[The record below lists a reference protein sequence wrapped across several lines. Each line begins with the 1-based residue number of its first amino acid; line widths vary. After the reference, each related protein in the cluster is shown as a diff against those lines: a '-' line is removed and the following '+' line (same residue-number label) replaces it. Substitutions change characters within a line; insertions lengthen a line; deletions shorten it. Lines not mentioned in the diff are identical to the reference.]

1 MKNKGQCVCG
11 CTQNQDG
18 SCDGSHLM
26 KACLNAYA

>member
-18 SCDGSHLM
+18 SCDGSHL
-26 KACLNAYA
+26 LNK